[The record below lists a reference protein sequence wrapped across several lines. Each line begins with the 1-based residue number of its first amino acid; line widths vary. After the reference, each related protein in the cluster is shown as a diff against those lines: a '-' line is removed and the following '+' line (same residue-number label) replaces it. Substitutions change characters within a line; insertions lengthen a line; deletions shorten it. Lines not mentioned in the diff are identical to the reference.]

1 MAKVVDVV
9 RELIESEL
17 QAQGYELFDLTF
29 SKEGKEW
36 YLRIYIDKPGG
47 VTLDDC
53 VDASEAISAIVD
65 QAEPDPIPQAY
76 YLEVSSPGAERP
88 LKTEADIQKAIG
100 QWIHLNFYKEYQG
113 HKQVEG
119 KLLQA
124 DEEAFTLETKDKTR
138 RLEGVYPRKNVSLI
152 RLAIEF

>member
-100 QWIHLNFYKEYQG
+100 QWVHL
-113 HKQVEG
+113 
-119 KLLQA
+119 L
-124 DEEAFTLETKDKTR
+124 
-138 RLEGVYPRKNVSLI
+138 SLI
-152 RLAIEF
+152 HI